1 LAHLLKEPFGHV
13 GIPVPRLL
21 GMLRDLKRSDISQ
34 NVGDPCFRAGW
45 FSSIEAMGRY
55 VMSVAHWTLRSRPP
69 PAPSGGT
76 NP

>member
-21 GMLRDLKRSDISQ
+21 GMLRDLKRSDFSQ

-45 FSSIEAMGRY
+45 FSSIEAMERY
-55 VMSVAHWTLRSRPP
+55 VMSVALDAPFQAS